1 MVMKRFLFAI
11 ISIFI
16 LFAQSI
22 VAQNN
27 EDVQVSIKLY
37 NKTLYYPGESLDNP
51 IYVHITVANKG
62 SETLRFKLADDRMFS
77 IDFSAFNAKNKKLP
91 YTEEIIKK
99 RTTDRIVYFRE
110 IALETGEEY
119 SFVENLKDY
128 VQITEPAIYYFELD
142 FFPELYKSKFNKIE
156 SNRLRIDVKPS
167 PSVTSVTKIP
177 VSNETISV
185 LKPETI
191 SPDKVVE
198 QTIVARQKNLWDQYF
213 LYMDIEKMLTRDQAR
228 KRKYTTLS
236 DIERNRM
243 IQDYKL
249 DLMQSRIDN
258 DIVAIPESF
267 YIEKTVYTQTEG
279 SVSVIQWFK
288 YDTFKEKK
296 RYVYSVQKRDEIWHI
311 YDYTVE
317 NLGTE

>member
-1 MVMKRFLFAI
+1 MKRFLFVI
-11 ISIFI
+11 ISIFVI
-16 LFAQSI
+16 FAQTV
-22 VAQNN
+22 VAQENN
-27 EDVQVSIKLY
+27 DVQVSIKLY

-77 IDFSAFNAKNKKLP
+77 IDFSAFNAKNTKLP

-142 FFPELYKSKFNKIE
+142 FFPELYKSKYHKID

-167 PSVTSVTKIP
+167 PSASGVTKIP
-177 VSNETISV
+177 VSNEMISV
-185 LKPETI
+185 LKPESI

-198 QTIVARQKNLWDQYF
+198 QTIVARQKNLWDQFF

-236 DIERNRM
+236 DMDRNRM

-258 DIVAIPESF
+258 AIVAIPESF

-288 YDTFKEKK
+288 YDTFREKK

>member
-1 MVMKRFLFAI
+1 MKRFLFVI
-11 ISIFI
+11 ISIFVI
-16 LFAQSI
+16 FAQTV
-22 VAQNN
+22 VAQENN
-27 EDVQVSIKLY
+27 DVQVSIKLY

-77 IDFSAFNAKNKKLP
+77 IDFSAFNAKNTKLP

-142 FFPELYKSKFNKIE
+142 FFPELYKSKYNKID

-167 PSVTSVTKIP
+167 PSASGVTKIP
-177 VSNETISV
+177 VSNEMISV
-185 LKPETI
+185 LKPESI

-198 QTIVARQKNLWDQYF
+198 QTIVARQKNLWDQFF

-236 DIERNRM
+236 DMDRNRM

-258 DIVAIPESF
+258 AIVAIPESF
-267 YIEKTVYTQTEG
+267 YIEKTIYTQTEG

-288 YDTFKEKK
+288 YDTFREKK

>member
-1 MVMKRFLFAI
+1 MKRFLLVI

-22 VAQNN
+22 VAQENQ
-27 EDVQVSIKLY
+27 DVQVSIKLY

-51 IYVHITVANKG
+51 IYVHITVANK
-62 SETLRFKLADDRMFS
+62 SDETLRFKLADDRMFS
-77 IDFSAFNAKNKKLP
+77 IDFTAFNAKNKKLP

-128 VQITEPAIYYFELD
+128 IQITEPAIYYFELD
-142 FFPELYKSKFNKIE
+142 FFPELYKSKNNKIE

-167 PSVTSVTKIP
+167 PSATGVTKVP

-191 SPDKVVE
+191 SPDKLNITFP
-198 QTIVARQKNLWDQYF
+198 QTSGLPNW
-213 LYMDIEKMLTRDQAR
+213 
-228 KRKYTTLS
+228 S
-236 DIERNRM
+236 
-243 IQDYKL
+243 
-249 DLMQSRIDN
+249 
-258 DIVAIPESF
+258 
-267 YIEKTVYTQTEG
+267 KT
-279 SVSVIQWFK
+279 
-288 YDTFKEKK
+288 
-296 RYVYSVQKRDEIWHI
+296 
-311 YDYTVE
+311 
-317 NLGTE
+317 

>member
-1 MVMKRFLFAI
+1 
-11 ISIFI
+11 
-16 LFAQSI
+16 
-22 VAQNN
+22 
-27 EDVQVSIKLY
+27 VQVSIKLY

-77 IDFSAFNAKNKKLP
+77 IDFSAFNSKNKKLP

-167 PSVTSVTKIP
+167 PSASGVTKVP
-177 VSNETISV
+177 VSNEIISV
-185 LKPETI
+185 LKPESI

-198 QTIVARQKNLWDQYF
+198 QTIVARQKNLWNQFF

-236 DIERNRM
+236 DMDRNRM

-258 DIVAIPESF
+258 AIVAIPESF

-311 YDYTVE
+311 CDYTVE

>member
-1 MVMKRFLFAI
+1 MKRFLFVI
-11 ISIFI
+11 ISIFVI
-16 LFAQSI
+16 FAQTV
-22 VAQNN
+22 VAQENN
-27 EDVQVSIKLY
+27 DVQVSIKLY

-77 IDFSAFNAKNKKLP
+77 IDFSAFNAKNTKIP

-142 FFPELYKSKFNKIE
+142 FFPELYKSKYNKID

-167 PSVTSVTKIP
+167 PSASGVTKIP
-177 VSNETISV
+177 VSNEMISV
-185 LKPETI
+185 LKPESI

-198 QTIVARQKNLWDQYF
+198 QTIVARQKNLWDQFF

-236 DIERNRM
+236 DMDRNRM

-258 DIVAIPESF
+258 AIVAIPESF

-288 YDTFKEKK
+288 YDTFREKK

>member
-1 MVMKRFLFAI
+1 MKRFLFVI

-16 LFAQSI
+16 LFAQTV
-22 VAQNN
+22 VAQENQ
-27 EDVQVSIKLY
+27 DVQVSIKLY

-77 IDFSAFNAKNKKLP
+77 IDFSAFNSKNKKLP

-167 PSVTSVTKIP
+167 PSASGVTKVP
-177 VSNETISV
+177 VSNEIISV
-185 LKPETI
+185 LKPESI

-198 QTIVARQKNLWDQYF
+198 QTIVARQKNLWNQFF

-236 DIERNRM
+236 DMDRNRM

-249 DLMQSRIDN
+249 DLMQARIDN
-258 DIVAIPESF
+258 AIVAIPESF

-311 YDYTVE
+311 CDYTVE

>member
-1 MVMKRFLFAI
+1 MKRFLFVI

-198 QTIVARQKNLWDQYF
+198 QTIVARQKNLWDQFF

>member
-1 MVMKRFLFAI
+1 MKRFVLVI

-22 VAQNN
+22 VAQEN

-51 IYVHITVANKG
+51 IYVHITVANK
-62 SETLRFKLADDRMFS
+62 SDETLRFKLADDRMFS
-77 IDFSAFNAKNKKLP
+77 IDFTAFNSKNKKLP

-142 FFPELYKSKFNKIE
+142 FFPELYKSKNNKIE

-167 PSVTSVTKIP
+167 PSATGVTKVP

-185 LKPETI
+185 LKPESI

-198 QTIVARQKNLWDQYF
+198 QTIVARQKNLWDQFF

-249 DLMQSRIDN
+249 DLMQARIDN
-258 DIVAIPESF
+258 AIVAIPESF

>member
-1 MVMKRFLFAI
+1 MKRFLLVI

-22 VAQNN
+22 VAQENQ
-27 EDVQVSIKLY
+27 DVQVSIKLY

-51 IYVHITVANKG
+51 IYVHITVANK
-62 SETLRFKLADDRMFS
+62 SDETLRFKLADDRMFS
-77 IDFSAFNAKNKKLP
+77 IDFTAFNSKNKKLP

-142 FFPELYKSKFNKIE
+142 FFPELYKSKNNKIE

-167 PSVTSVTKIP
+167 PSATGVTKVP

-185 LKPETI
+185 LKPESI

-198 QTIVARQKNLWDQYF
+198 QTIVARQKNLWDQFF

-258 DIVAIPESF
+258 AIVAIPESF

-279 SVSVIQWFK
+279 SVSVVQWFK

-296 RYVYSVQKRDEIWHI
+296 RYTYSVQKRDEVWHI

>member
-1 MVMKRFLFAI
+1 MKRFLLVI

-22 VAQNN
+22 VAQENQ
-27 EDVQVSIKLY
+27 DVQVSIKLY

-51 IYVHITVANKG
+51 IYVHITVANK
-62 SETLRFKLADDRMFS
+62 SDETLRFKLADDRMFS
-77 IDFSAFNAKNKKLP
+77 IDFTAFNSKNKKLP

-128 VQITEPAIYYFELD
+128 VQITEPAIYYFELY
-142 FFPELYKSKFNKIE
+142 FFPELYKSKNNKIE

-167 PSVTSVTKIP
+167 PSATGVTKVP

-185 LKPETI
+185 LKPESI

-198 QTIVARQKNLWDQYF
+198 QTIVARQKNLWDQFF

-258 DIVAIPESF
+258 AIVAIPESF

>member
-1 MVMKRFLFAI
+1 
-11 ISIFI
+11 
-16 LFAQSI
+16 
-22 VAQNN
+22 
-27 EDVQVSIKLY
+27 
-37 NKTLYYPGESLDNP
+37 LYYPGESLDNP

-77 IDFSAFNAKNKKLP
+77 IDFSAFNAKNTKLP

-142 FFPELYKSKFNKIE
+142 FFPELYKSKYNKID

-167 PSVTSVTKIP
+167 PSASGVTKIP
-177 VSNETISV
+177 VSNEMISV
-185 LKPETI
+185 LKPESI

-198 QTIVARQKNLWDQYF
+198 QTIVARQKNLWDQFF

-236 DIERNRM
+236 DMDRNRM

-258 DIVAIPESF
+258 ATVAIPESF

-288 YDTFKEKK
+288 YDTFREKK

>member
-1 MVMKRFLFAI
+1 MRMKRFLLVI

-22 VAQNN
+22 VAQENQ
-27 EDVQVSIKLY
+27 DVQVSIKLY

-51 IYVHITVANKG
+51 IYVHITVANKS

-77 IDFSAFNAKNKKLP
+77 IDFTAFNAKNKKLP

-128 VQITEPAIYYFELD
+128 VQITDPSIYYFELD

-167 PSVTSVTKIP
+167 PSASGVTKVP
-177 VSNETISV
+177 VSNEIISV
-185 LKPETI
+185 LKPKSI

-249 DLMQSRIDN
+249 DLMQARIDN
-258 DIVAIPESF
+258 AIVAIPESF

-288 YDTFKEKK
+288 YDTFREKK
-296 RYVYSVQKRDEIWHI
+296 RYVYNVQKRDEIWHI

>member
-1 MVMKRFLFAI
+1 MKRFLFVI
-11 ISIFI
+11 ISIFVI
-16 LFAQSI
+16 FAQTV
-22 VAQNN
+22 VAQENN
-27 EDVQVSIKLY
+27 DVQVSIKLY

-62 SETLRFKLADDRMFS
+62 SKTLRFKLADDRMFS
-77 IDFSAFNAKNKKLP
+77 IDFSAFNAKNTKLP

-142 FFPELYKSKFNKIE
+142 FFPELYKSKYNKID

-167 PSVTSVTKIP
+167 PSASGVTKIP
-177 VSNETISV
+177 VSNEMISV
-185 LKPETI
+185 LKPESI

-198 QTIVARQKNLWDQYF
+198 QTIVARQKNLWDQFF

-236 DIERNRM
+236 DMDRNRM

-258 DIVAIPESF
+258 AIVAIPESF

-288 YDTFKEKK
+288 YDTFREKK

>member
-1 MVMKRFLFAI
+1 MKRFLFVI

-16 LFAQSI
+16 LFAQTV
-22 VAQNN
+22 VAQENQ
-27 EDVQVSIKLY
+27 DVQVSIKLY

-77 IDFSAFNAKNKKLP
+77 IDFSAFNSKNKKLP

-167 PSVTSVTKIP
+167 PSASGVTKVP
-177 VSNETISV
+177 VSNEIISV

-198 QTIVARQKNLWDQYF
+198 QTIVARQKNLWDQFF

-258 DIVAIPESF
+258 AIVAIPESF

>member
-1 MVMKRFLFAI
+1 MKRFIFVI
-11 ISIFI
+11 ISIFVI
-16 LFAQSI
+16 FAQTV
-22 VAQNN
+22 VAQENN
-27 EDVQVSIKLY
+27 DVQVSIKLY

-77 IDFSAFNAKNKKLP
+77 IDFSAFNAKNTKLP

-142 FFPELYKSKFNKIE
+142 FFPELYKSKYNKID

-167 PSVTSVTKIP
+167 PSASGVTKIP
-177 VSNETISV
+177 VSNEMISV

-198 QTIVARQKNLWDQYF
+198 QTIVARQKNLWDQFF

-236 DIERNRM
+236 DMDRNRM

-258 DIVAIPESF
+258 AIVAIPESF

-288 YDTFKEKK
+288 YDTFREKK

>member
-1 MVMKRFLFAI
+1 MKRFLLVI

-22 VAQNN
+22 VAQENQ
-27 EDVQVSIKLY
+27 DVQVSIKLY

-51 IYVHITVANKG
+51 IYVHITVANK
-62 SETLRFKLADDRMFS
+62 SDETLRFKLADDRMFS

-128 VQITEPAIYYFELD
+128 IQITEPAIYYFELD
-142 FFPELYKSKFNKIE
+142 FFPELYKSKNNKIE

-167 PSVTSVTKIP
+167 PSATGVTKVP

-198 QTIVARQKNLWDQYF
+198 QTIVARQKNLWDQFF

-249 DLMQSRIDN
+249 DLMQARIDN
-258 DIVAIPESF
+258 AIVAIPESF

-296 RYVYSVQKRDEIWHI
+296 RYTYSVQKRDEVWHI

>member
-1 MVMKRFLFAI
+1 MKRFLFVI
-11 ISIFI
+11 ISIFVI
-16 LFAQSI
+16 FAQTV
-22 VAQNN
+22 VAQENN
-27 EDVQVSIKLY
+27 DVQVSIKLY

-77 IDFSAFNAKNKKLP
+77 IDFSAFNAKNTKLP

-110 IALETGEEY
+110 ISLETGEEY

-142 FFPELYKSKFNKIE
+142 FFPELYKSKYNKID

-167 PSVTSVTKIP
+167 PSASGVTKIP
-177 VSNETISV
+177 VSNEMISV
-185 LKPETI
+185 LKPESI

-198 QTIVARQKNLWDQYF
+198 QTIVARQKNLWDQFF

-236 DIERNRM
+236 DMDRNRM

-258 DIVAIPESF
+258 AIVAIPESF

-288 YDTFKEKK
+288 YDTFREKK

>member
-1 MVMKRFLFAI
+1 MKRFLFVI

-16 LFAQSI
+16 IFAQSVI
-22 VAQNN
+22 AQENN
-27 EDVQVSIKLY
+27 DVQVSIKLY

-77 IDFSAFNAKNKKLP
+77 IDFSAFNSKNKKLP

-142 FFPELYKSKFNKIE
+142 FFPELYKSKYNKID

-167 PSVTSVTKIP
+167 PSASGVTKIP

-185 LKPETI
+185 LKPESI

-198 QTIVARQKNLWDQYF
+198 QTIVARQKNLWDQFF

-236 DIERNRM
+236 DMDRNRM

-258 DIVAIPESF
+258 AIVAIPESF

-288 YDTFKEKK
+288 YDTFREKK

>member
-1 MVMKRFLFAI
+1 MKRFLLVI

-22 VAQNN
+22 VAQENK
-27 EDVQVSIKLY
+27 DVQVSIKLY

-51 IYVHITVANKG
+51 IYVHITVANK
-62 SETLRFKLADDRMFS
+62 SDETLRFKLADDRMFS
-77 IDFSAFNAKNKKLP
+77 IDFTAFNSKNKKLP

-142 FFPELYKSKFNKIE
+142 FFPELYKSKNNKIE

-167 PSVTSVTKIP
+167 PSATGVTKVP

-185 LKPETI
+185 LKPESI

-198 QTIVARQKNLWDQYF
+198 QTIVARQKNLWDQFF

-249 DLMQSRIDN
+249 DLMQARIDN
-258 DIVAIPESF
+258 AIVAIPESF

>member
-1 MVMKRFLFAI
+1 MKRFLFVI
-11 ISIFI
+11 ISIFVI
-16 LFAQSI
+16 FAQTV
-22 VAQNN
+22 VAQENN
-27 EDVQVSIKLY
+27 DVQVSIKLY

-62 SETLRFKLADDRMFS
+62 SESLRFKLADDRMFS
-77 IDFSAFNAKNKKLP
+77 IDFSAFNAKNTKLP

-142 FFPELYKSKFNKIE
+142 FFPELYKSKYNKID

-167 PSVTSVTKIP
+167 PSASGVTKIP
-177 VSNETISV
+177 VSNEMISV

-198 QTIVARQKNLWDQYF
+198 QTIVARQKNLWDQFF

-236 DIERNRM
+236 DMDRNRM

-258 DIVAIPESF
+258 AIVAIPESF

-288 YDTFKEKK
+288 YDTFREKK

>member
-1 MVMKRFLFAI
+1 MKRFLFAI

-77 IDFSAFNAKNKKLP
+77 IDFSAFNSKNKKLP

-167 PSVTSVTKIP
+167 PAASGVTKVP
-177 VSNETISV
+177 VSNEIISV
-185 LKPETI
+185 LKPESI

-198 QTIVARQKNLWDQYF
+198 QTIVARQKNLWNQFF

-236 DIERNRM
+236 DMDRNRM

-258 DIVAIPESF
+258 AIVAIPESF

-311 YDYTVE
+311 CDYTVE

>member
-1 MVMKRFLFAI
+1 
-11 ISIFI
+11 
-16 LFAQSI
+16 
-22 VAQNN
+22 
-27 EDVQVSIKLY
+27 VQVSIKLY

-77 IDFSAFNAKNKKLP
+77 IDFSAFNSKNKKLP

-167 PSVTSVTKIP
+167 PAASGVTKVP
-177 VSNETISV
+177 VSNEIISV
-185 LKPETI
+185 LKPESI

-198 QTIVARQKNLWDQYF
+198 QTIVARQKNLWNQFF

-236 DIERNRM
+236 DMDRNRM

-258 DIVAIPESF
+258 AIVAIPESF

-311 YDYTVE
+311 CDYTVE

>member
-1 MVMKRFLFAI
+1 
-11 ISIFI
+11 
-16 LFAQSI
+16 
-22 VAQNN
+22 
-27 EDVQVSIKLY
+27 
-37 NKTLYYPGESLDNP
+37 LYYPGESLDNP

-77 IDFSAFNAKNKKLP
+77 IDFSAFNSKNKKLP

-167 PSVTSVTKIP
+167 PSASGVTKVP
-177 VSNETISV
+177 VSNEIISV

-198 QTIVARQKNLWDQYF
+198 QTIVARQKNLWDQFF

-258 DIVAIPESF
+258 AIVAIPESF

>member
-1 MVMKRFLFAI
+1 MKRFLLVI

-22 VAQNN
+22 VAQENK
-27 EDVQVSIKLY
+27 DVQVSIKLY

-77 IDFSAFNAKNKKLP
+77 IDFNAFNAKNTKLP

-167 PSVTSVTKIP
+167 PSVTGVTKIP
-177 VSNETISV
+177 VSSEIISV

-198 QTIVARQKNLWDQYF
+198 QTIVARQKNLWDQFF

-258 DIVAIPESF
+258 AIVAIPESF

>member
-1 MVMKRFLFAI
+1 MKRFLLVI

-22 VAQNN
+22 IAQEN

-51 IYVHITVANKG
+51 IYVHITVANK
-62 SETLRFKLADDRMFS
+62 SDETLRFKLADDRMFS
-77 IDFSAFNAKNKKLP
+77 IDFAAFNAKNKKLP

-128 VQITEPAIYYFELD
+128 IQITEPAIYYFELD
-142 FFPELYKSKFNKIE
+142 FFPELYKSKNNKIE

-167 PSVTSVTKIP
+167 PSATGVTKVP

-198 QTIVARQKNLWDQYF
+198 QTIVARQKNLWDQFF

-258 DIVAIPESF
+258 AIVAIPESF

-296 RYVYSVQKRDEIWHI
+296 RYTYSVQKRDEVWHI

>member
-1 MVMKRFLFAI
+1 MKRFLFVI
-11 ISIFI
+11 ISIFVI
-16 LFAQSI
+16 FAQTV
-22 VAQNN
+22 VAQENN
-27 EDVQVSIKLY
+27 DVQVSIKLY

-77 IDFSAFNAKNKKLP
+77 IDFSAFNAKNTKLP

-142 FFPELYKSKFNKIE
+142 FFPELYKSKYNKID

-167 PSVTSVTKIP
+167 PSASGVTKIP
-177 VSNETISV
+177 VSNEMISV
-185 LKPETI
+185 LKPESI

-198 QTIVARQKNLWDQYF
+198 QTIVARQKNLWDQFF

-236 DIERNRM
+236 DMDRNRM

-258 DIVAIPESF
+258 AIVAIPESF

-288 YDTFKEKK
+288 YDTFREKK

>member
-1 MVMKRFLFAI
+1 MKRFLLVI

-22 VAQNN
+22 VAQENQ
-27 EDVQVSIKLY
+27 DVQVSIKLY

-51 IYVHITVANKG
+51 IYVHITVANK
-62 SETLRFKLADDRMFS
+62 SDETLRFKLADDRMFS
-77 IDFSAFNAKNKKLP
+77 IDFTAFNSKNKKLP

-142 FFPELYKSKFNKIE
+142 FFPELYKSKNNKIE

-167 PSVTSVTKIP
+167 PSATGVTKVP

-185 LKPETI
+185 LKPESI

-198 QTIVARQKNLWDQYF
+198 QTIVARQKNLWDQFF

-258 DIVAIPESF
+258 AIVAIPESF

>member
-1 MVMKRFLFAI
+1 MKRFLFVI

-16 LFAQSI
+16 LFAQTV
-22 VAQNN
+22 VAQENQ
-27 EDVQVSIKLY
+27 DVQVSIKLY

-77 IDFSAFNAKNKKLP
+77 IDFSAFNSNNKKLP

-236 DIERNRM
+236 DMERNRM

-258 DIVAIPESF
+258 DIVSIPESF

>member
-1 MVMKRFLFAI
+1 MKRFLLVI

-22 VAQNN
+22 VAQENQ
-27 EDVQVSIKLY
+27 DVQVSIKLY

-77 IDFSAFNAKNKKLP
+77 IDFSAFNSKNKKLP

-167 PSVTSVTKIP
+167 PSVTGVTKIP
-177 VSNETISV
+177 VSSEIISV

-198 QTIVARQKNLWDQYF
+198 QTIVARQKNLWDQFF

-258 DIVAIPESF
+258 AIVAIPESF

-296 RYVYSVQKRDEIWHI
+296 RYTYSVQKRDEVWHI

>member
-1 MVMKRFLFAI
+1 MKRFLFVI
-11 ISIFI
+11 ISIFVI
-16 LFAQSI
+16 FAQTV
-22 VAQNN
+22 VAQENN
-27 EDVQVSIKLY
+27 DVQVSIKLY

-77 IDFSAFNAKNKKLP
+77 IDFSAFNAKNTKLP

-142 FFPELYKSKFNKIE
+142 FFPELYKSKYNKID

-167 PSVTSVTKIP
+167 PSASGVTKIP
-177 VSNETISV
+177 VSNEMISV
-185 LKPETI
+185 LKPESI

-198 QTIVARQKNLWDQYF
+198 QTIVARQKNLWDQFF

-236 DIERNRM
+236 DMDRNRM

-258 DIVAIPESF
+258 AIVAIPESF

-288 YDTFKEKK
+288 YDTFREKK
-296 RYVYSVQKRDEIWHI
+296 RYIYSVQKRDEIWHI

>member
-1 MVMKRFLFAI
+1 MKRFLFVI
-11 ISIFI
+11 ISIFVI
-16 LFAQSI
+16 FAQTV
-22 VAQNN
+22 VAQENN
-27 EDVQVSIKLY
+27 DVQVSIKLY

-77 IDFSAFNAKNKKLP
+77 IDFSAFNAKNTKLP

-142 FFPELYKSKFNKIE
+142 FFPELYKSKYKKID

-167 PSVTSVTKIP
+167 PSASGVTKIP
-177 VSNETISV
+177 VSNEMISV
-185 LKPETI
+185 LKPESI

-198 QTIVARQKNLWDQYF
+198 QTIVARQKNLWDQFF

-236 DIERNRM
+236 DMDRNRM

-258 DIVAIPESF
+258 AIVAIPESF

-288 YDTFKEKK
+288 YDTFREKK

>member
-1 MVMKRFLFAI
+1 MKRFLLVI

-22 VAQNN
+22 VAQENQ
-27 EDVQVSIKLY
+27 DVQVSIKLY

-51 IYVHITVANKG
+51 IYVHITVANKS

-77 IDFSAFNAKNKKLP
+77 IDFTAFNAKNKKLP

-128 VQITEPAIYYFELD
+128 VQITDPSIYYFELD

-167 PSVTSVTKIP
+167 PSASGVTKVP
-177 VSNETISV
+177 VSNEIISV
-185 LKPETI
+185 LKPESI

-249 DLMQSRIDN
+249 DLMQARIDN
-258 DIVAIPESF
+258 AIVAIPESF

-288 YDTFKEKK
+288 YDTFREKK
-296 RYVYSVQKRDEIWHI
+296 RYVYNVQKRDEIWHI

>member
-1 MVMKRFLFAI
+1 MKRFLFVI

-16 LFAQSI
+16 LFAQSVI
-22 VAQNN
+22 AQENN
-27 EDVQVSIKLY
+27 DVQVSIKLY

-77 IDFSAFNAKNKKLP
+77 IDFTAFNAKNQKLP

-142 FFPELYKSKFNKIE
+142 FFPELYKSKYNKID

-167 PSVTSVTKIP
+167 PSASGVVKVP

-185 LKPETI
+185 LKPESI

-198 QTIVARQKNLWDQYF
+198 QTIVARQKNLWDQFF

-236 DIERNRM
+236 DMDRNRM

-258 DIVAIPESF
+258 AIVAIPESF

-288 YDTFKEKK
+288 YDTFREKK

>member
-1 MVMKRFLFAI
+1 MKRFLLVI

-22 VAQNN
+22 VAQENQ
-27 EDVQVSIKLY
+27 DVQVSIKLY

-77 IDFSAFNAKNKKLP
+77 IDFNAFNAKNTKLP

-128 VQITEPAIYYFELD
+128 VQITEPAIYYFELN

-167 PSVTSVTKIP
+167 PSVTGVTKIP
-177 VSNETISV
+177 VSSEIISV

-198 QTIVARQKNLWDQYF
+198 QTIVARQKNLWDQFF

-258 DIVAIPESF
+258 AIVAIPESF

>member
-1 MVMKRFLFAI
+1 MKRFLFVI
-11 ISIFI
+11 ISIFVI
-16 LFAQSI
+16 FAQTV
-22 VAQNN
+22 VAHENN
-27 EDVQVSIKLY
+27 DVQVSIKLY

-77 IDFSAFNAKNKKLP
+77 IDFSAFNAKNTKLP

-142 FFPELYKSKFNKIE
+142 FFPELYKSKYNKID

-167 PSVTSVTKIP
+167 PSASGVTKIP
-177 VSNETISV
+177 VSNEMISV
-185 LKPETI
+185 LKPESI

-198 QTIVARQKNLWDQYF
+198 QTIVARQKNLWDQFF

-236 DIERNRM
+236 DMDRNRM

-258 DIVAIPESF
+258 AIVAIPESF

-288 YDTFKEKK
+288 YDTFREKK

>member
-1 MVMKRFLFAI
+1 MKRFLLVI

-16 LFAQSI
+16 LFSQSI
-22 VAQNN
+22 IAQEN

-51 IYVHITVANKG
+51 IYVHITVANK
-62 SETLRFKLADDRMFS
+62 SDETLRFKLADDRMFS
-77 IDFSAFNAKNKKLP
+77 IDFAAFNAKNKKLP

-128 VQITEPAIYYFELD
+128 IQITEPAIYYFELD
-142 FFPELYKSKFNKIE
+142 FFPELYKSKNNKIE

-167 PSVTSVTKIP
+167 PSATGVIKVP

-198 QTIVARQKNLWDQYF
+198 QTIVARQKNLWDQFF

-258 DIVAIPESF
+258 AIVAIPESF

-296 RYVYSVQKRDEIWHI
+296 RYTYSVQKRDEVWHI